1 MDALNNLQFRALR
14 KEEQRAITIVPSSHA
29 LINKM
34 DMQNMNSTRSGSQS
48 ELSG

>member
-14 KEEQRAITIVPSSHA
+14 KEEQIAITIVPSSHD

-34 DMQNMNSTRSGSQS
+34 DMQNMNSTRLGYQS